1 MRSLLAAALVAV
13 GLAGPALLNAG
24 DTPLLRL
31 TAVVTDARGTP
42 LGGLK
47 PADFELLVDGAPQAV
62 ETVQLA
68 RELAAAPRAVAI
80 VLDEF
85 HIAAGDSALV
95 RNEML
100 RFVDTHL
107 RPGDLAL
114 VFKPLDSLDSIAM
127 QSERD
132 AIRQVISAF
141 EGRKGDYAPRTD
153 FERRYMAQAPTA
165 VATARGQ
172 IVTSALRAIATNLSQ
187 QADVTPLI
195 VLVSDGFG
203 RMRAHRD
210 APANLQ
216 AAIRLANRAGAA
228 IYAFAPGLAA
238 PAPDEDSPAFTALHA
253 VTSQTGG
260 QLATGPAAL
269 RAGLAAV
276 VRDLDARYVLTWQPG
291 HGDDGRFH
299 EVRLSA
305 RRPGAQVRTQAGY
318 IAAPPADTRPP
329 VASTASVPLRVLRR
343 SALIQSW
350 SGFFPSATDR
360 GTVMVTWDPAPTRAN
375 VPARAST
382 VVLTA
387 STSQGDVL
395 FDAAI
400 APAGAPGSLELPN
413 AATFEAPPGPV
424 HVDIKIL
431 DAAGVVIDTDARDV
445 AMPPARGDR
454 PTIYPAAIVRTRS
467 AREFREALE
476 NTLAAPVA
484 TRDFRRTDRLLV
496 RVPAVGTKGEPVPVS
511 ALLLNR
517 WRQPMRDVPAL
528 DAPSPPHVTAFD
540 LPLASLAPGEYSLRL
555 TATGPAGTVSE
566 VITFR
571 VQG

>member
-1 MRSLLAAALVAV
+1 MRSVLAAALVAA
-13 GLAGPALLNAG
+13 GLAGPALLYAG

-31 TAVVTDARGTP
+31 TAVVTDAHGTP

-47 PADFELLVDGAPQAV
+47 PADFELVVDGAPQTI

-68 RELAAAPRAVAI
+68 RETAVASRAVAI
-80 VLDEF
+80 ILDEF
-85 HIAAGDSALV
+85 HVAATDSALV
-95 RNEML
+95 RREML

-107 RPGDLAL
+107 RPGDMAL

-127 QSERD
+127 RSDRD
-132 AIRQVISAF
+132 ALRELIVAF

-165 VATARGQ
+165 VATARAQ

-187 QADVTPLI
+187 QPDVTPLI

-210 APANLQ
+210 TPATLQ
-216 AAIRLANRAGAA
+216 AAIRLANRAGAP
-228 IYAFAPGLAA
+228 IYVLAPGLSP

-253 VTSQTGG
+253 VSSQTGG
-260 QLATGPAAL
+260 QLTTGPAAL
-269 RAGLAAV
+269 RTGLAAV
-276 VRDLDARYVLTWQPG
+276 VRDLDARYVLTWQPA
-291 HGDDGRFH
+291 HGADGRFH

-318 IAAPPADTRPP
+318 IAASAVETRPP
-329 VASTASVPLRVLRR
+329 VASTGSAPLRVLRR

-350 SGFFPSATDR
+350 SGFFPLAADR
-360 GTVMVTWDPAPTRAN
+360 GTVMVTWEPAPPRAN

-467 AREFREALE
+467 AREYREALE
-476 NTLAAPVA
+476 NRLAAPVA

-496 RVPAVGTKGEPVPVS
+496 RVPAVGPSGEPVPVT
-511 ALLLNR
+511 AVLLNR
-517 WRQPMRDVPAL
+517 WRQPMREVPAL
-528 DAPSPPHVTAFD
+528 DSDAPPHTTEFD

-555 TATGPAGTVSE
+555 TASGPAGAVTE
-566 VITFR
+566 VISFR